1 MNEFSHMNDM
11 SKLESSSWLQFGNT
25 VRFRKVSNYNFR
37 RKEMKKLERLQ
48 EKERSE
54 NQMAND
60 FMEFVY
66 DDELGADEIQ
76 GL

>member
-1 MNEFSHMNDM
+1 
-11 SKLESSSWLQFGNT
+11 
-25 VRFRKVSNYNFR
+25 
-37 RKEMKKLERLQ
+37 MKKLERLQ
-48 EKERSE
+48 QKER
-54 NQMAND
+54 NGHQMAND